1 MKLLGIDDMNIL
13 FLAWLDPIA
22 RRWYPVG
29 RLQKNHGD
37 YEFRYTEG
45 ALSARN
51 EAGFQPLAAFPELT
65 GTYRSSELFALFSNR
80 LLPRSRPDYR
90 EFIEWLH
97 IPESEV
103 EPFVILARSGG
114 RRATDT
120 FEVFPEP
127 QVDENGTGVLH
138 FFVHGIRHSA
148 QGAVQRAESLVA
160 GEQLLLMHDLQN
172 PHDPKAL
179 ALRTGATSPGDL
191 HLLGFCPRYISEEV
205 LPVVEDHPEQVQV
218 EVVQVNPPPAP
229 AQMRVLCSMRLP
241 IGVAPGLFRG
251 PKYLP
256 LTGHEEPAR
265 KAG

>member
-1 MKLLGIDDMNIL
+1 MKTL
-13 FLAWLDPIA
+13 FLAWLDPLQ

-29 RLQKNHGD
+29 QLRDVRGE

-45 ALSARN
+45 ALAARA
-51 EAGFQPLAAFPELT
+51 EAGFQPLAAFPDLT
-65 GTYRSSELFALFSNR
+65 ATYRSSELFALFSNR

-127 QVDENGTGVLH
+127 QIDKNGVAVLH
-138 FFVHGIRHSA
+138 FFVHGIRHSSE
-148 QGAVQRAESLVA
+148 GAVRRAESLVG
-160 GEQLLLMHDLQN
+160 GERLLLMHDLQN
-172 PHDPKAL
+172 PHDPNAL
-179 ALRTGATSPGDL
+179 ALRTGAASPGDL
-191 HLLGFCPRYISEEV
+191 HLLGFCPRYLSEEV
-205 LPVVEDHPEQVQV
+205 LPIVAQHPEQVQV
-218 EVVQVNPPPAP
+218 EVAHVNPPPAP

-241 IGVAPGLFRG
+241 VGVTSGLFRG
-251 PKYLP
+251 RKYQP
-256 LTGHEEPAR
+256 LTAHSEPTR
-265 KAG
+265 RAG

>member
-1 MKLLGIDDMNIL
+1 MKTL

-29 RLQKNHGD
+29 RLQKDRGE

-45 ALSARN
+45 ALSARK

-65 GTYRSSELFALFSNR
+65 STYRSSELFALFSNR

-97 IPESEV
+97 IPENEV

-127 QVDENGTGVLH
+127 QVDENGIGVLH

-148 QGAVQRAESLVA
+148 EGAVQRAESLVA

-172 PHDPKAL
+172 PHDPNAL
-179 ALRTGATSPGDL
+179 ALRTGAASPGDL

-205 LPVVEDHPEQVQV
+205 LPVVEENPGRVQV

-241 IGVAPGLFRG
+241 IGVTAELFRG

-256 LTGHEEPAR
+256 LTAQEEPAR

>member
-1 MKLLGIDDMNIL
+1 MKTL
-13 FLAWLDPIA
+13 FLAWLDPRA

-29 RLQKNHGD
+29 RLRNDQGE

-45 ALSARN
+45 VLSARQ

-65 GTYRSSELFALFSNR
+65 ATYRSPELFALFSNR

-127 QVDENGTGVLH
+127 QVDENGIAVLH
-138 FFVHGIRHSA
+138 FFVHGIRHSSE
-148 QGAVQRAESLVA
+148 GAVQRAESLVV
-160 GEQLLLMHDLQN
+160 GDRLLLMHDLQN
-172 PHDPKAL
+172 PHDPNAL
-179 ALRTGATSPGDL
+179 AVRTGASSPGDL

-205 LPVVEDHPEQVQV
+205 LPMVKEHPQRVQV
-218 EVVQVNPPPAP
+218 EVAHVNLPPAP
-229 AQMRVLCSMRLP
+229 AQMRVLCSMRLSMD
-241 IGVAPGLFRG
+241 ITPGLFRG
-251 PKYLP
+251 RKYLP
-256 LTGHEEPAR
+256 LNQQTEPAL

>member
-1 MKLLGIDDMNIL
+1 MKTL
-13 FLAWLDPIA
+13 FLAWLDPLR

-29 RLQKNHGD
+29 RLRDNDGE

-45 ALSARN
+45 ALAARA
-51 EAGFQPLAAFPELT
+51 EAGFQPLAAFPDVAA
-65 GTYRSSELFALFSNR
+65 TYRSHELFALFSNR

-127 QVDENGTGVLH
+127 QVDEEGFATLH

-148 QGAVQRAESLVA
+148 EGAVQRAESLTR
-160 GEQLLLMHDLQN
+160 GERLLLMHDLQN
-172 PHDPKAL
+172 PHDPNAV
-179 ALRTGATSPGDL
+179 ALRTGASSPRDL
-191 HLLGFCPRYISEEV
+191 HMLGFCPRYISEEV
-205 LPVVEDHPEQVQV
+205 VPLLKKHPERVLV
-218 EVVQVNPPPAP
+218 EVAHVNPPPAP

-241 IGVAPGLFRG
+241 IGATPGLFQGR
-251 PKYLP
+251 KYQP
-256 LTGHEEPAR
+256 LVGQAEPAR

>member
-1 MKLLGIDDMNIL
+1 MKTL
-13 FLAWLDPIA
+13 FLAWLDPVA

-29 RLQKNHGD
+29 RLQTDQGG
-37 YEFRYTEG
+37 YEFRYTGG
-45 ALSARN
+45 ALSARQ

-65 GTYRSSELFALFSNR
+65 ATYRSPELFALFSNR

-97 IPESEV
+97 IPENEA
-103 EPFVILARSGG
+103 EPIVILARSGG

-127 QVDENGTGVLH
+127 QVDEDGMGVLH
-138 FFVHGIRHSA
+138 FFVHGIRHSSE
-148 QGAVQRAESLVA
+148 GAVQRAESLVA
-160 GEQLLLMHDLQN
+160 GERLLLMHDLQN
-172 PHDPKAL
+172 PHDPSAL
-179 ALRTGATSPGDL
+179 ALRTGASAPGDL

-205 LPVVEDHPEQVQV
+205 LPVVEQHPERV
-218 EVVQVNPPPAP
+218 EVEVTQVNPPPAP

-241 IGVAPGLFRG
+241 VGLTPGLFRG

-256 LTGHEEPAR
+256 LSGEAELAR
-265 KAG
+265 KAS